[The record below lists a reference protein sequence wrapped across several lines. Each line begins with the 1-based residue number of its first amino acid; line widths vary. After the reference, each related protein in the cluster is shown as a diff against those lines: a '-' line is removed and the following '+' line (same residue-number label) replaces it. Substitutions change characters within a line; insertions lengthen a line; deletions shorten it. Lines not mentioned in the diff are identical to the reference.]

1 VVERL
6 RSLPGIGDFLGLVIR
21 YEIERIERFPSPK
34 KLASYAGLVPS
45 LYASGGRVRRGKITK
60 AGNGWLRW
68 ALVEAVWP
76 AVRKSLWLRGI
87 YLRLKRHKGAN
98 KAKVAVA
105 RKLCELVW
113 HVWQGERLYEER
125 LVRPRVALSPP

>member
-1 VVERL
+1 MGPGGGGLAGGAQEPLAER
-6 RSLPGIGDFLGLVIR
+6 
-21 YEIERIERFPSPK
+21 
-34 KLASYAGLVPS
+34 
-45 LYASGGRVRRGKITK
+45 
-60 AGNGWLRW
+60 
-68 ALVEAVWP
+68 
-76 AVRKSLWLRGI
+76 LRGI

-125 LVRPRVALSPP
+125 RPRVALSPP